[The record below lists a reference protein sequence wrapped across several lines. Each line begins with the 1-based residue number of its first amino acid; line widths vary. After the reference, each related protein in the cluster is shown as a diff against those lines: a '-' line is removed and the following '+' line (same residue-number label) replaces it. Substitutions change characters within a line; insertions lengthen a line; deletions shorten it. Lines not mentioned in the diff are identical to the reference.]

1 VPIDISADFLQQSAE
16 TLGGEYPW
24 LQIHAVCA
32 DFNAGWSFL
41 DALPDG
47 KRVIFYPG
55 STIGNLEPAV
65 AREFLRGL
73 AEVIGDDGG
82 VLVGVDTHKSSDRLN
97 AAYNDAAGITAQ
109 FNLNIL
115 RRMNALLDAE
125 FDEDAFD
132 HRAFY
137 NEALRRIEMH
147 LVSPAAQRVRCNG
160 SHIAFAAGETI
171 HTESSYKYTLEGFA
185 ELADSAGLSVQKTWL
200 DDEALFSLHYLT
212 RKS

>member
-1 VPIDISADFLQQSAE
+1 MRRTTMQCGHHRAVQS
-16 TLGGEYPW
+16 EYPAA
-24 LQIHAVCA
+24 H
-32 DFNAGWSFL
+32 
-41 DALPDG
+41 
-47 KRVIFYPG
+47 
-55 STIGNLEPAV
+55 EP
-65 AREFLRGL
+65 
-73 AEVIGDDGG
+73 
-82 VLVGVDTHKSSDRLN
+82 
-97 AAYNDAAGITAQ
+97 
-109 FNLNIL
+109 
-115 RRMNALLDAE
+115 LLDAE
-125 FDEDAFD
+125 FDERAFD